1 MASHGV
7 FRKLIFTSD
16 VRFGDDEKYSN
27 KCIFKQTRVGRGNYM
42 LKSMETDVDSGH
54 RGPVA
59 FLPVLLRALDKRCSI
74 TTQNRFIHLSRAID
88 L

>member
-54 RGPVA
+54 RGKTEGQLHFFQC
-59 FLPVLLRALDKRCSI
+59 FLEPLIRDVR
-74 TTQNRFIHLSRAID
+74 
-88 L
+88 